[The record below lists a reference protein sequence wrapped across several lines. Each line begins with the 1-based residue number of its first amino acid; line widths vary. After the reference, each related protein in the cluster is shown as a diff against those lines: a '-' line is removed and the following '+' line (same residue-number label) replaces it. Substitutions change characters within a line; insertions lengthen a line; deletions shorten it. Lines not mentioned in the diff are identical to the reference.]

1 MGDFDGTCF
10 NCGLP
15 DPYNGR
21 GDSYG
26 SCDCPRC
33 SYGCGAPPGG
43 CDCYRESGD
52 YDPHVWEDDN

>member
-1 MGDFDGTCF
+1 MGDFAGWCF

-33 SYGCGAPPGG
+33 SYGCGAPPGE

-52 YDPHVWEDDN
+52 YDPATWEDDD

>member
-1 MGDFDGTCF
+1 MGDFDGTCH

-15 DPYNGR
+15 DPYRGQ

-33 SYGCGAPPGG
+33 TYGCGAGPGD

-52 YDPHVWEDDN
+52 YDENTWGEDD